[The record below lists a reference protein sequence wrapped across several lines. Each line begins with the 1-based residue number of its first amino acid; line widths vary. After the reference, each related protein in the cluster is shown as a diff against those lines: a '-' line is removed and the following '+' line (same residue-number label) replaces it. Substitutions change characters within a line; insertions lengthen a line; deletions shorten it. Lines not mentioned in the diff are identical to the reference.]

1 MNAIKLK
8 NGSYLLN
15 DSKYRYQL
23 QNSRST
29 DAKPG
34 VYELPDGTKLHIDVN
49 GRCFK
54 VEHQTQLPIKV
65 EDVSPI
71 KRAMSAVK
79 EPASKTKMP
88 DPRKTFTPS
97 EAFEL
102 QKKER
107 LAERLKRYDR
117 LKTRDRAEAIAKK
130 PDIRFR

>member
-1 MNAIKLK
+1 MKNLKLK
-8 NGSYLLN
+8 NGSYISTDCLN
-15 DSKYRYQL
+15 RYQL
-23 QNSRST
+23 NGSKT
-29 DAKPG
+29 DA
-34 VYELPDGTKLHIDVN
+34 PDGLHILKDGTELTIED
-49 GRCFK
+49 GRVK
-54 VEHQTQLPIKV
+54 KSLSKTWDRLQI

-71 KRAMSAVK
+71 KKKMAEIK

-88 DPRKTFTPS
+88 DPRKTYTPS

-107 LAERLKRYDR
+107 LAERLKRYER